1 MCNIGCKNQVGY
13 QNLVDNLIFLN
24 MYFKTT
30 IRNTAISIYVLH
42 TSIFILHHDMM
53 QFYAVNGF
61 SDELITFL

>member
-1 MCNIGCKNQVGY
+1 MCNIGCTNQVGY
-13 QNLVDNLIFLN
+13 QNVDNLIFLD
-24 MYFKTT
+24 MYFQTT
-30 IRNTAISIYVLH
+30 MSKYIYIYIY